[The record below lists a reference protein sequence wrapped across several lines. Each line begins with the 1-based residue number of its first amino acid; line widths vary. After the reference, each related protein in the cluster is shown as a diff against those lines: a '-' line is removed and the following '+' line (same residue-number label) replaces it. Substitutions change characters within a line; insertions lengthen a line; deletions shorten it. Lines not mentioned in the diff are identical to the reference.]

1 MSSRPEA
8 RILSLSDRGG
18 RRRHS
23 VGPRCSPANSSS
35 EIRVLMADGSWPG
48 GGQLGQCRPEAGRC
62 AARGGRGRLGF
73 VSCSWRTHR
82 TETRGPS
89 AVSSRQQGA
98 RRSLTRLAGPS
109 GDRGSWLGA
118 RRGRVVVER
127 QEAAASAH
135 GQGHPC
141 SAARVPRGGGRSCS
155 CSVFSSAPA
164 ARPKRGLHL
173 KGEVSNL

>member
-1 MSSRPEA
+1 MVTGLSSRPEA

-18 RRRHS
+18 RRKHS
-23 VGPRCSPANSSS
+23 VGPRCGPANSSS
-35 EIRVLMADGSWPG
+35 EISVLMADGSWPG

-89 AVSSRQQGA
+89 AVSSRQQGT

-118 RRGRVVVER
+118 RRGRVVAEL
-127 QEAAASAH
+127 QEAAASVRTAK
-135 GQGHPC
+135 GTPALWPTSPAGE
-141 SAARVPRGGGRSCS
+141 GG
-155 CSVFSSAPA
+155 VAPA
-164 ARPKRGLHL
+164 PYSPLHQQLGLN
-173 KGEVSNL
+173 EAYI